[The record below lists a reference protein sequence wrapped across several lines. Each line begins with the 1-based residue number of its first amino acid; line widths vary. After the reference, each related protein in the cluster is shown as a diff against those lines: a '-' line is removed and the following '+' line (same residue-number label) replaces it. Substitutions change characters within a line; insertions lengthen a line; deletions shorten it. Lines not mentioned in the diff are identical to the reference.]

1 MPLRPIQRR
10 VAQLLAG
17 NRSPESHL
25 AGGAGLHRSED
36 SIRFSQDLDYFNDRE
51 ELVAAAF
58 ARDRGTL
65 LGAGFDVATELNQ
78 PGYIRAIASRAGEA
92 TKIEWAYESAFRF
105 MPPLRDAEVGY
116 VLHPVDLAINKVHA
130 LAGRDEPRDFVD
142 VLHVHQHDLPLG
154 ALCWAAVG
162 KDPGYSPAGLV
173 EQLARKGRFRPE
185 EFADLQLTGAIDLPA
200 WKKNWLRALEEAR
213 ALVERLPAADAGCLY
228 FDPKLRRFVAP
239 TANLQNLVHHFGTLG
254 GVLPAV
260 AGAEALPKTWPAIE
274 SLPGDAPP

>member
-1 MPLRPIQRR
+1 MPLRPIQRH

-25 AGGAGLHRSED
+25 AGGAGLHRAEG
-36 SIRFSQDLDYFNDRE
+36 SIRFSHDLDYFNDRE

-58 ARDRGTL
+58 AQDRATL
-65 LGAGFDVATELNQ
+65 VAGGFEVASELNQ
-78 PGYIRAIASRAGEA
+78 PGYIRAIVSRAGEK

-105 MPPLRDAEVGY
+105 MPPVRDGEVGY

-130 LAGRDEPRDFVD
+130 LAGRDEPRDFID
-142 VLHVHQHDLPLG
+142 VVHVHQHYLPLG

-162 KDPGYSPAGLV
+162 KDPGYSPAGLI

-185 EFADLQLTGAIDLPA
+185 EFADLQLNVPIDLPA
-200 WKKNWLRALEEAR
+200 WKKIWLQALDEAR
-213 ALVERLPAADAGCLY
+213 LLVERLPPEDAGCLY
-228 FDPKLRRFVAP
+228 FDPSRRRFVAP
-239 TANLQNLVHHFGTLG
+239 GEPRNLVRHFGARG

-260 AGAEALPKTWPAIE
+260 AGAESLPATWPAIE
-274 SLPGDAPP
+274 SLPKKSPPQ